1 MGKFDL
7 QRQKYYLY
15 WEEFIKQWQCK
26 NLSGIQDWSNP
37 DELPL
42 YNTSDKKELSSS
54 FIPEPWWGNDGTQP
68 LHSVVI
74 NFNPGAGGPKQ
85 KRSEFPHDCSY
96 ANDVVGNTEVLPD
109 TRKWHK
115 SKRAMRILN
124 TLHRNHWLKGP
135 FGLENHL
142 SVELFPWHTKGVD
155 NDFMT
160 YLKQNIMAVYE
171 HSICFAANESRR
183 IQNDKLNS
191 VVIVRMNNSNFQ
203 IVLDELKQK
212 GIAYEIIPQD
222 NRTSSSGKGEFMEFR
237 IAALSDIRFICI
249 WGTQSRNDFPPNADM
264 DELFDMI

>member
-1 MGKFDL
+1 MT
-7 QRQKYYLY
+7 QYYQY

-68 LHSVVI
+68 LYSVVI

-85 KRSEFPHDCSY
+85 KRCEFPHDCSY
-96 ANDVVGNTEVLPD
+96 ANDVVGNAEVLPE
-109 TRKWHK
+109 TRKWHQ

-124 TLHRNHWLKGP
+124 TLHRNHWLKES

-160 YLKQNIMAVYE
+160 YLKQNIMAVYK

-183 IQNDKLNS
+183 IQNNKLHS
-191 VVIVRMNNSNFQ
+191 VVIVRTNDIKAQS
-203 IVLDELKQK
+203 VLDELKQN
-212 GIAYEIIPQD
+212 GILSEIQGEGL
-222 NRTSSSGKGEFMEFR
+222 SSSGKGKYMKFR
-237 IAALSDIRFICI
+237 FLSLPDIRFICV
-249 WGTQSRNDFPPNADM
+249 WGEKSRNNFPPNKDM
-264 DELFDMI
+264 DDIMGMI